1 MSYYI
6 LKVHI
11 DTNEEFS
18 YDLSKLGLESD
29 NDTYEFK
36 AADRNE
42 LNPIIMN
49 ILDCLQETIKIK
61 ISDKP
66 FLPLYIKDF
75 KDSTD
80 SIKAYLSKVKT
91 FSYTLS
97 FGSSAISL
105 KMIHSK

>member
-1 MSYYI
+1 MSYI

-18 YDLSKLGLESD
+18 YNLSKLGLESD

-36 AADRNE
+36 ATDRNE
-42 LNPIIMN
+42 LNSIVMS
-49 ILDCLQETIKIK
+49 ILDCLQKTIKIK

-75 KDSTD
+75 KDSTA
-80 SIKAYLSKVKT
+80 SIKAYLSKVKV

-97 FGSSAISL
+97 FGSSAISF

>member
-36 AADRNE
+36 ATDQND
-42 LNPIIMN
+42 LNPVMMG
-49 ILDCLQETIKIK
+49 ILDCLQKTIKVEMP
-61 ISDKP
+61 DKP
-66 FLPLYIKDF
+66 FLLLFIKDF

-105 KMIHSK
+105 KMIHTK

>member
-36 AADRNE
+36 AADRN
-42 LNPIIMN
+42 
-49 ILDCLQETIKIK
+49 
-61 ISDKP
+61 
-66 FLPLYIKDF
+66 
-75 KDSTD
+75 
-80 SIKAYLSKVKT
+80 
-91 FSYTLS
+91 
-97 FGSSAISL
+97 
-105 KMIHSK
+105 

>member
-1 MSYYI
+1 MSYI

-36 AADRNE
+36 ATDRND
-42 LNPIIMN
+42 LNPVMLS
-49 ILDCLQETIKIK
+49 ILDCLQETIKIEMP
-61 ISDKP
+61 DKP
-66 FLPLYIKDF
+66 FLPLFIKDF
-75 KDSTD
+75 KDSTA

-105 KMIHSK
+105 RMIHTK

>member
-18 YDLSKLGLESD
+18 YDLSNLGLESD

-42 LNPIIMN
+42 LNPIIMS
-49 ILDCLQETIKIK
+49 ILDCLHETIKIK
-61 ISDKP
+61 ILDKP
-66 FLPLYIKDF
+66 FLPLYIKNF